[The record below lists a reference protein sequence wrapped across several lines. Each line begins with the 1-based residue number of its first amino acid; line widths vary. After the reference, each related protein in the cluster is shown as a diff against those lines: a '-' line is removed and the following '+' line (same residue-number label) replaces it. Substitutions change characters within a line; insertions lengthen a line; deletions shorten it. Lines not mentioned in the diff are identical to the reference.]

1 VSLLPGSSTPQ
12 IGCQARRARA
22 ARAYTHLVDSLS
34 VIQGILPLI
43 RTLQAIG
50 EPLQLAIV
58 LVACLTAV
66 VAAVPRLAPW
76 RRLTLGAMTVLLLAG
91 EAVLAW
97 FHFRLYQLTPVI
109 EPATGRVTGHMAVSL
124 WVEGERLYVWA
135 LTVAV
140 LGMLMRKERE
150 HLLPGVMLST
160 AVLAIADMFTGNPF
174 TDPVPTF
181 LSQYA
186 GYVQAMYQG
195 GTAADMAWQGMEAAR
210 QFFYGSWFMWVHPPL
225 LYFSYGAFTLSF
237 VATVQM
243 IRQRHSSFETIAYD
257 WARLGYLPLTAGM
270 LLGFPWAIEAWTGES
285 WWWSG
290 FVNMSIMM
298 WLLYTAYLHA
308 RLYLRRRHM
317 WQAVAALAVLSFV
330 VLILTYVATY
340 VVPGAHSYAALAP
353 SAQDAASTALALCRG
368 GGA

>member
-1 VSLLPGSSTPQ
+1 V
-12 IGCQARRARA
+12 
-22 ARAYTHLVDSLS
+22 
-34 VIQGILPLI
+34 
-43 RTLQAIG
+43 
-50 EPLQLAIV
+50 
-58 LVACLTAV
+58 
-66 VAAVPRLAPW
+66 
-76 RRLTLGAMTVLLLAG
+76 
-91 EAVLAW
+91 
-97 FHFRLYQLTPVI
+97 
-109 EPATGRVTGHMAVSL
+109 
-124 WVEGERLYVWA
+124 VEGERLYVWA

-150 HLLPGVMLST
+150 HLLPGVMLAT

-174 TDPVPTF
+174 TDPVPKF

-186 GYVQAMYQG
+186 GYAQAMYQG

-210 QFFYGSWFMWVHPPL
+210 RFFYGSWFMWVHPPL

-243 IRQRHSSFETIAYD
+243 IRQRHSSFETVAYG

-317 WQAVAALAVLSFV
+317 WQAVAVLAVLSFAVLIPPTWRRTSCPPSYARGRRVRKTWPQPHSPLAEEVARIASLTTSGSAWDFALTIVTV
-330 VLILTYVATY
+330 VLGALGVASW
-340 VVPGAHSYAALAP
+340 AR
-353 SAQDAASTALALCRG
+353 STRG
-368 GGA
+368 GRSARSPGGSRAEATRPTSMR